1 MHLSH
6 ALESDH
12 VAFDHQNGHDLLN
25 YEQLRNFLDIERPTH
40 IFHLAAQAYVP
51 ESFLNPKRAFEVN
64 TIGSLNLLEAVR
76 QLGIKSKILLAGTSE
91 EYGDAGPLET
101 DVLNPQSPYA
111 IRSEEHT

>member
-25 YEQLRNFLDIERPTH
+25 YEQLRNFLDKYRPTH

-64 TIGSLNLLEAVR
+64 TIGSLNLLEAIR
-76 QLGIKSKILLAGTSE
+76 QLGIKTRILLAGTSD
-91 EYGDAGPLET
+91 EYGDAEPKEYGGM
-101 DVLNPQSPYA
+101 N
-111 IRSEEHT
+111 